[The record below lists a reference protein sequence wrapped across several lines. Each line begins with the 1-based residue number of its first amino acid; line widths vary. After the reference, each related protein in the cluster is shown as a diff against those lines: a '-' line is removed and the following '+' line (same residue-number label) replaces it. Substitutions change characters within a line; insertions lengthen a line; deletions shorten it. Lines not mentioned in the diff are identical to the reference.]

1 MLRTGITDL
10 TSTRATIDASINQ
23 LDDGD
28 GYTNA
33 VQGMVWSW
41 QVLMPTAPFTNA
53 FAAPPPNVQRKRAIV
68 LLTDGEQTGRSGDG
82 YKAAFG
88 SGTSAQG
95 NMTDN
100 KMNQR
105 LDDLATSIKNQ
116 GILIYTVQFANTS
129 GSLADLLKSVSTGP
143 ASPFYNTA
151 QSGSA
156 LLDVFHEIANDLAEL
171 HVSM

>member
-1 MLRTGITDL
+1 MHSPPR
-10 TSTRATIDASINQ
+10 
-23 LDDGD
+23 
-28 GYTNA
+28 
-33 VQGMVWSW
+33 
-41 QVLMPTAPFTNA
+41 
-53 FAAPPPNVQRKRAIV
+53 PPNIQRKRAIV

-105 LDDLATSIKNQ
+105 LNDLATSIKNQ